1 MTVLALKTVVENSV
15 KIEDTER
22 TIANTRELDL
32 PNNHLIKVTACWR
45 SMSST
50 DAGDRVTLSITD
62 DNNKHKQE
70 QSHLIAAKKIGLN
83 GGQMSR
89 VLIVRAGEGQ
99 GDITPGPHLFKL
111 RAVRV
116 GETSKGTIAIQTDLK
131 GPVEILVEDLGE
143 IPNHEL

>member
-1 MTVLALKTVVENSV
+1 V
-15 KIEDTER
+15 
-22 TIANTRELDL
+22 
-32 PNNHLIKVTACWR
+32 
-45 SMSST
+45 
-50 DAGDRVTLSITD
+50 
-62 DNNKHKQE
+62 
-70 QSHLIAAKKIGLN
+70 N

-89 VLIVRAGEGQ
+89 VLIVRAGAGQ

-116 GETSKGTIAIQTDLK
+116 GKTSKGTIAIQTDLK